1 MSEHLSAQTIES
13 YADGELAA
21 GRVRET
27 EEHLRECAMCAGK
40 LVAQLQL
47 KRSIREAAWTL
58 PPKNILRPRRQWP
71 AYAALAAAAVLAIVV
86 LIPRPNNELADLHT
100 TILASANPVDV
111 ISPDRHTVK
120 PWFEGK
126 LPFSFP
132 IPEFNGT
139 PFHLAGGRVV
149 YVHEQPVAY
158 LMVMK
163 GAHRISL
170 FVGRDVPAPRID
182 AFESIAWTKNGLR
195 YVAIGDV
202 ARADLDGLRVCFR
215 D

>member
-1 MSEHLSAQTIES
+1 MNEHLSAQTIES

-21 GRVRET
+21 ERVPDT
-27 EEHLRECAMCAGK
+27 EEHLRECVTCAGR

-47 KRSIREAAWTL
+47 KRSIREAAWTM
-58 PPKNILRPRRQWP
+58 PSHPFRPRRRIWP
-71 AYAALAAAAVLAIVV
+71 AVAAVAAAAVLVIV
-86 LIPRPNNELADLHT
+86 IAFPRRSTELADLHT

-111 ISPDRHTVK
+111 ISTDRHTVK

-132 IPEFNGT
+132 IPELGAT
-139 PFHLAGGRVV
+139 PFRLAGGRVV

-158 LMVMK
+158 LMVTK
-163 GAHRISL
+163 GAHKISL
-170 FVGRDVPAPRID
+170 FVGRAVAAPRID
-182 AFESIAWTKNGLR
+182 AFESVSWSNGGLR

-202 ARADLDGLRVCFR
+202 ARADLEALRAAF
-215 D
+215 

>member
-1 MSEHLSAQTIES
+1 MTEHLSAQTIES
-13 YADGELAA
+13 YADGELSAD
-21 GRVRET
+21 RVPDT
-27 EEHLRECAMCAGK
+27 EDHLRECAECAGK
-40 LVAQLQL
+40 VVAQLQL
-47 KRSIREAAWTL
+47 KRSIREAAWSI
-58 PPKNILRPRRQWP
+58 PPANVLRPRRQWP
-71 AYAALAAAAVLAIVV
+71 TYAALAAAAVLAIVIV
-86 LIPRPNNELADLHT
+86 IPRPNNELADLHT

-111 ISPDRHTVK
+111 ISTDRHTVK

-163 GAHRISL
+163 GAHKISL

-182 AFESIAWTKNGLR
+182 AFETVSWSKNGLR
-195 YVAIGDV
+195 YVAVGDV
-202 ARADLDGLRVCFR
+202 ARADLEALHDEFR
-215 D
+215 